1 MQQPAAKFYQN
12 SSRIKIALITVIVA
26 IVGGLI
32 VYLFTPQKSRDLDY
46 PYNGNGSV
54 TFKEEQ
60 QLAMAMFTP
69 PDSDED
75 GLSDALEIQ
84 IGSKINLADSDKDG
98 VNDQDELSAGMNPV
112 GTGILA
118 DSTIDSVRRYGAW
131 YFRYIQRGLDAKRI
145 NDIKNIQVLLE
156 LYLADNHEYPASGG
170 KEIILGDDIKGLG
183 KTGWLPYVIYPY
195 GALSGNATPGGIAF
209 VYCTTRVDSYDC
221 TDTME
226 SYVLKFK
233 LEQDVTEQ
241 FKAGLHFATP
251 GRLD

>member
-1 MQQPAAKFYQN
+1 MDQTPMQQPAAKFYQN

-84 IGSKINLADSDKDG
+84 IGSKIFSIVFKRCLFSN
-98 VNDQDELSAGMNPV
+98 N
-112 GTGILA
+112 GI
-118 DSTIDSVRRYGAW
+118 I
-131 YFRYIQRGLDAKRI
+131 F
-145 NDIKNIQVLLE
+145 
-156 LYLADNHEYPASGG
+156 
-170 KEIILGDDIKGLG
+170 
-183 KTGWLPYVIYPY
+183 
-195 GALSGNATPGGIAF
+195 SGNIF
-209 VYCTTRVDSYDC
+209 FC
-221 TDTME
+221 
-226 SYVLKFK
+226 L
-233 LEQDVTEQ
+233 
-241 FKAGLHFATP
+241 
-251 GRLD
+251 